1 MKLSEGRL
9 AKPPRRLEHRRLN
22 KKMLQ
27 RGFIQRAKRVR
38 AKVTGTPE
46 RPRLSVFRSNRG
58 LFAQIIDDTKG
69 KTLVSISAK
78 KADREV
84 SLAGELLAKAA
95 LKAKIK
101 KVVFDKSGYRYHG
114 RVKAFADGARK
125 GGLEF

>member
-1 MKLSEGRL
+1 
-9 AKPPRRLEHRRLN
+9 
-22 KKMLQ
+22 MLQ

-78 KADREV
+78 KADGEV